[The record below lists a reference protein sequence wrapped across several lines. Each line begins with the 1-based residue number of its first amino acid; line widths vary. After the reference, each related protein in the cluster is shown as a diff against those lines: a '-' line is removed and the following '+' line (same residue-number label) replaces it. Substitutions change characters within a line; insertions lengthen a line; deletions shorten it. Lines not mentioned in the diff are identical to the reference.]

1 MPLDHYIT
9 LGRSGL
15 RVSPF
20 CLGTM
25 TFGEELGWGSS
36 VEESQQIIDRFIE
49 LGGNFFDTANVYTK
63 SHSEKIIGDHVGR
76 HSARRDRLV
85 IATKFSGNLYPGD
98 PNGGGSGRKSII
110 AACESS
116 LRRLQTDYIDLYW
129 LHNWDVHTPIEETMA
144 ALENLVRSGKV
155 RYLGVSD
162 TPAWKVVEAN
172 LTARFR
178 GWSAFIGLQIE
189 YSLLQRTVEQEL
201 VPMALELGLG
211 ITPWSPLKS
220 GVLSGKYT
228 RHNAGQIKA
237 DRGIFADPFLTEKTY
252 AIVDELQIIAK
263 AHQSTVARIALAWV
277 RAQPGVTSTIIGA
290 RRLAQLED
298 NLKALDIKLSAE
310 EFGRLDALTKPT
322 LGFPQSMQPWFPS
335 IHHGGTSVNG
345 VFAPTSPFGVA
356 KGDKIY

>member
-1 MPLDHYIT
+1 
-9 LGRSGL
+9 
-15 RVSPF
+15 
-20 CLGTM
+20 M
-25 TFGEELGWGSS
+25 TFGEDLGWGSS

-49 LGGNFFDTANVYTK
+49 LGGNFIDTANFYTRG
-63 SHSEKIIGDHVGR
+63 HSEKIIGDHVGR

-110 AACESS
+110 AACENS

-144 ALENLVRSGKV
+144 ALDDLVRAGKV

-162 TPAWKVVEAN
+162 TPAWKIAEAN
-172 LTARFR
+172 VTARFR
-178 GWSAFIGLQIE
+178 GWSAFVGLQIE
-189 YSLLQRTVEQEL
+189 YSLLERTVEQEL
-201 VPMALELGLG
+201 VPMAREFGAG

-228 RHNAGQIKA
+228 RHNAGQIKPDRFIA
-237 DRGIFADPFLTEKTY
+237 DTVFTEKTY
-252 AIVDELQIIAK
+252 AIVDELDIIAK
-263 AHQSTVARIALAWV
+263 AHESTVARVALAWV
-277 RAQPGVTSTIIGA
+277 QAQPGVTSTIIGA

-298 NLKALDIKLSAE
+298 NLKALDVKLSAE
-310 EFGRLDALTKPT
+310 ELGRLDVLTKPT
-322 LGFPQSMQPWFPS
+322 FSFPQSIQPWFS
-335 IHHGGTSVNG
+335 ALHNGGTTVNG
-345 VFAPTSPFGVA
+345 VHAPPTPFELK